1 MQYSI
6 LLCVVL
12 VGLVVLYRN
21 RHGVKL
27 QEVAIIKMAASRGED
42 YIERTYAGC
51 RIRNPL
57 VVKVKLAPLYS
68 TTALRRKIWVQLKQ
82 FDLNVSAVRYQGVT
96 YSF

>member
-1 MQYSI
+1 M
-6 LLCVVL
+6 LVAGTVL
-12 VGLVVLYRN
+12 GLIVMIALYRN

-57 VVKVKLAPLYS
+57 VVQVKLAPFYS
-68 TTALRRKIWVQLKQ
+68 TKALHRKIWVQLKK
-82 FDLNVSAVRYQGVT
+82 FDMNVTAVRYQGVT